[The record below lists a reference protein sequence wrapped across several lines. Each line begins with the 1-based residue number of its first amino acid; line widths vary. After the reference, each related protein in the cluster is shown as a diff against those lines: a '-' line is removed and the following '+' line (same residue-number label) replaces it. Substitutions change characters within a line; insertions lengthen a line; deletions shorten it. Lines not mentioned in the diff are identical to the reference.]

1 MPTSDATKC
10 QTRSPARRAHR
21 RSSGFIV
28 LILVVNV
35 LTHGNFFTAGN
46 LTNVLRQITYN
57 AILAVGQ
64 TFVIITAGIDLSVG
78 SLIQLTGVVMAQF
91 ANASGL
97 GGPLLVIVT
106 TLVGIAVGCC
116 AGLVNALPVVRLNLP
131 PFITTLAMMLMA
143 RGLAFKLSHG
153 QPVPLHTD
161 AFNALG
167 TQYALHD
174 LLAPLGNAR
183 NSLGGARDADGRDR
197 VRDRL
202 DAHAL
207 RALRARARRQRRS
220 GPVGRHQRALGQ
232 DVRLRD
238 LGWLRGPGR
247 HALDGALFVGFA
259 RRPAS
264 AASCNRSRPW
274 SSAAPH

>member
-1 MPTSDATKC
+1 MSETPPEVKPPSEVKATLAASADVVQK
-10 QTRSPARRAHR
+10 QRQRTALIRTAIGAVA
-21 RSSGFIV
+21 FVV
-28 LILVVNV
+28 LIFVVNV

-97 GGPLLVIVT
+97 SGPAVVLAT
-106 TLVGIAVGCC
+106 TAVGILVGCV

-153 QPVPLHTD
+153 QPVPLNTE
-161 AFNALG
+161 
-167 TQYALHD
+167 
-174 LLAPLGNAR
+174 
-183 NSLGGARDADGRDR
+183 R
-197 VRDRL
+197 VSMR
-202 DAHAL
+202 
-207 RALRARARRQRRS
+207 
-220 GPVGRHQRALGQ
+220 
-232 DVRLRD
+232 
-238 LGWLRGPGR
+238 
-247 HALDGALFVGFA
+247 
-259 RRPAS
+259 
-264 AASCNRSRPW
+264 
-274 SSAAPH
+274 